1 MPTQVEKAELFAS
14 LHVKGNPLLLFN
26 IWDAGSAKAVAS
38 AGAKAL
44 ATGSASV
51 AEANGYEDGETT
63 PLDFVLDNIRRIVSA
78 VDVPVSLDFEGGYA
92 VEPEALIKN
101 VAKVV
106 QTGVVG
112 INFEDQVV
120 NGEGLHPLD
129 LQVARIQTAR
139 RAADEAGVPLY
150 INARTDIYLQTPPA
164 ERTQVHL
171 AQAIERAQA
180 FAEAGASGFFAP
192 GLKDPDDIAKLCAA
206 SPLPVNI
213 MNLMDDTDNAK
224 LAQLGVARISYGP
237 SPYRTL
243 MGLLTGMA
251 KSAFGEK

>member
-1 MPTQVEKAELFAS
+1 
-14 LHVKGNPLLLFN
+14 
-26 IWDAGSAKAVAS
+26 
-38 AGAKAL
+38 
-44 ATGSASV
+44 
-51 AEANGYEDGETT
+51 
-63 PLDFVLDNIRRIVSA
+63 
-78 VDVPVSLDFEGGYA
+78 
-92 VEPEALIKN
+92 
-101 VAKVV
+101 
-106 QTGVVG
+106 
-112 INFEDQVV
+112 FEDQVV

-129 LQVARIQTAR
+129 LQVARIQAAR
-139 RAADEAGVPLY
+139 QAADEAGVPLF

-164 ERTQVHL
+164 ERTADHL

-180 FAEAGASGFFAP
+180 FAKAGASGFFTP

-206 SPLPVNI
+206 SPLPVNV

-251 KSAFGEK
+251 KSAFESD